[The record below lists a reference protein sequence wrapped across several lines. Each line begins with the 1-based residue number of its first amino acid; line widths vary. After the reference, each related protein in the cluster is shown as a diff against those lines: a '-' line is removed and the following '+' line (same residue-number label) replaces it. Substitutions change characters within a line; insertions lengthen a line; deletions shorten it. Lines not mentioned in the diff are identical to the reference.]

1 MSRGVGIA
9 KRGFGRALSRTGYSA
24 GGEVMDDMSEGHESM
39 ESLKEEAK
47 ETKLEK
53 EGYKETKAGK
63 MIKDFAKGVKEGVKN
78 TYEQAKNWVTSLVSD
93 AAVSQKL
100 NTTQTSD
107 NVAESSSSS
116 IASFFQDGSI
126 KVNDGVKIADGVTK
140 FGKGEIQSAI
150 DSKTGQMFT
159 FDKADYLVASTNE
172 PKEVDIMPTPMAQP
186 SSLNIPPVSQ
196 TTTSAPPTVVNVD
209 NSDIVEALKSANR
222 PIILQIGKEEI
233 ARAMTG
239 PILTEAKNS
248 SIRF

>member
-1 MSRGVGIA
+1 VTEEFVKLHKTVTA
-9 KRGFGRALSRTGYSA
+9 TPLEQA
-24 GGEVMDDMSEGHESM
+24 VES
-39 ESLKEEAK
+39 
-47 ETKLEK
+47 
-53 EGYKETKAGK
+53 
-63 MIKDFAKGVKEGVKN
+63 VKEGVKN
-78 TYEQAKNWVTSLVSD
+78 TYNQAKGF
-93 AAVSQKL
+93 
-100 NTTQTSD
+100 
-107 NVAESSSSS
+107 AESAAASVT
-116 IASFFQDGSI
+116 SFFQDGSI
-126 KVNDGVKIADGVTK
+126 KINDGTKIADGVTK

-186 SSLNIPPVSQ
+186 SSLNIPSISQ
-196 TTTSAPPTVVNVD
+196 TATSAPPTIVNVD

-222 PIILQIGKEEI
+222 PIVLQIGKEEI